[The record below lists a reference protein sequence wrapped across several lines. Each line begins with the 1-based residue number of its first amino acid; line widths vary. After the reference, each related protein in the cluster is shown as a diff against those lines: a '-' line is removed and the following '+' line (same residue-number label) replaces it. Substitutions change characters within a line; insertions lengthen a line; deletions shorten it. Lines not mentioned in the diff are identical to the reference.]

1 MKSYT
6 LTDGH
11 EPISYAEID
20 YLAELARSLPA
31 EPIIVNI
38 GAWIGVS
45 TCTFLE
51 ARPDYLI
58 YSVDVNECEAEFENA
73 RRFGLDATRIHR
85 LLGDSKLFGQAWN
98 DIVNLDGTRAYPDP
112 DMVFVDGDHWNAAGD
127 IAAWRDKIKPGG
139 VMVFHDYQEICA
151 PNNPGSV
158 FEHVNE
164 GMAGYEQIGQV
175 ERLIAFRI

>member
-11 EPISYAEID
+11 EPISHAEID
-20 YLAELARSLPA
+20 YLAELARSLPDN
-31 EPIIVNI
+31 PRIVNI

-51 ARPDYLI
+51 AKPDCVI
-58 YSVDVNECEAEFENA
+58 YSVDVNQCEAEFENA
-73 RRFGLDATRIHR
+73 RRFGLDAKRIIR
-85 LLGDSKLFGQAWN
+85 LLGDSKAIGQNFPYEA
-98 DIVNLDGTRAYPDP
+98 

-127 IAAWRDKIKPGG
+127 IAAWRGKIKRDGI
-139 VMVFHDYQEICA
+139 MVFHDWMAEC
-151 PNNPGSV
+151 PPENPGDV
-158 FEHVNE
+158 YAQVNKGMKGFER
-164 GMAGYEQIGQV
+164 IGQV